1 MQLTLKEEFRRLYC
15 EANVLYW
22 AKALLKMMYNYIDSS
37 MNEADKPPFEIPHLC
52 FIDTGL
58 LLVYSNRPNT
68 SKGPGNTQTGMVST
82 VYLAEELIPLS
93 NDVDFMKYIHNGN
106 AASCWLAN
114 ATANEIMEFLAF
126 TQHVQYFKTGSQVY
140 ISDYQGTFKSSIAV
154 IQHKLIPSFRESI
167 TVDRTTNSYTP
178 VRSVAALNPMYKMN

>member
-1 MQLTLKEEFRRLYC
+1 MFDIKKAEIVIKQPYIDHNVAKPEPPFMQLTLKEEFRRLYC

-140 ISDYQGTFKSSIAV
+140 ISDYQ
-154 IQHKLIPSFRESI
+154 ESLSLLTEPQI
-167 TVDRTTNSYTP
+167 LTH
-178 VRSVAALNPMYKMN
+178 L